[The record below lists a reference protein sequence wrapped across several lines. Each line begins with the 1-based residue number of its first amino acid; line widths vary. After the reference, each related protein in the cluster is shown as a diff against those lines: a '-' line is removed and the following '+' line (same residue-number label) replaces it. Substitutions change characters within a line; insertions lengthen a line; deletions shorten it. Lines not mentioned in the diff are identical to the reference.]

1 MKRLLSL
8 ALALIVVVGLF
19 TACGAPASKEPGKHN
34 DLEISYT
41 SISSSELVEKMGIG
55 WNLGNTMD
63 APEGENAWGQPT
75 TTPEMIN
82 KVKELGFNTIRVPV
96 SWGKHTD
103 EEFNID
109 PEWIRRVQDIVDYAM
124 DNDMY
129 VIINSHHD
137 NDFYYPTKNNDEEQG
152 EKFITAIWTQVAEYF
167 KDYDQH
173 LIFEC
178 MNEPRLSGTDWEW
191 SIDINNTRCAR
202 AVEILNKY
210 NQIFVNV
217 VRESGGRNTDR
228 FLMMSS
234 YAGSPSTA
242 SIDEFIIPTDTVED
256 RLLLSTHSYSPYN
269 LAMGTDPNHNKFDN
283 SGKGSIDWA
292 LKQLSEKFVN
302 AGIPVVITEMGC
314 INKANPDERYKW
326 AVYYVSKAKELG
338 MVCCWWDNGHDDYG
352 EETYGLFD
360 RTNLKIYDSC
370 EEVYQGLMD
379 GLNGTAE

>member
-1 MKRLLSL
+1 MKRFISL
-8 ALALIVVVGLF
+8 ALALLMTLSLL
-19 TACGAPASKEPGKHN
+19 TACGDTPKEPGKHN
-34 DLEISYT
+34 DLEIGYT
-41 SISSSELVEKMGIG
+41 SISSAELIEEMGIG

-75 TTPEMIN
+75 TTHEMID
-82 KVKELGFNTIRVPV
+82 KIKELGFNTIRIPV

-103 EEFNID
+103 ENFKID
-109 PEWIRRVQDIVDYAM
+109 KDWIRRVQDIVDYAM

-137 NDFYYPTKNNDEEQG
+137 NDFYYPTITNDEEQG

-178 MNEPRLSGTDWEW
+178 MNEPRLDGTDWEW
-191 SIDINNTRCAR
+191 SIDISNKRCSR
-202 AVEILNKY
+202 AVDLINKY
-210 NQIFVNV
+210 NQLFVNI

-234 YAGSPSTA
+234 YAGSPATA
-242 SIDEFIIPTDTVED
+242 SIDEFVIPTDTVSD
-256 RLLLSTHSYSPYN
+256 RLLLSTHAYSPYD
-269 LAMGTDPNHNKFDN
+269 LAMGDDPDNDTFTN
-283 SGKGSIDWA
+283 SGKKSIEWS
-292 LKQLSEKFVN
+292 LGQLTEKFVN

-314 INKANPDERYKW
+314 INKYNPEERYNW
-326 AVYYVSKAKELG
+326 AVYYVSRAKELG
-338 MVCCWWDNGHDDYG
+338 MVCIWWDNGHDDYG
-352 EETYGLFD
+352 SETYGLFD
-360 RTNLKIYDSC
+360 RTNLKIYDSAQR
-370 EEVYQGLMD
+370 VYEGLMD

>member
-8 ALALIVVVGLF
+8 ALALVMILCVF
-19 TACGAPASKEPGKHN
+19 TACGAPAPKEPGEHN

-41 SISSSELVEKMGIG
+41 SISSSELVKEMGIG

-63 APEGENAWGQPT
+63 APDGENAWGQPT

-82 KVKELGFNTIRVPV
+82 KIKELGFNTIRIPV

-137 NDFYYPTKNNDEEQG
+137 NDFYIPTKNNDEERG

-167 KDYDQH
+167 KNYDQH

-178 MNEPRLSGTDWEW
+178 MNEPRLVGTDWEW
-191 SIDINNTRCAR
+191 SIDITNKRCAR
-202 AVEILNKY
+202 AVEIINKY
-210 NQIFVNV
+210 NQLFVNI

-242 SIDEFIIPTDTVED
+242 SIAEFIIPTDTVED
-256 RLLLSTHSYSPYN
+256 RLLLSTHSYSPYD
-269 LAMGTDPNHNKFDN
+269 LAMGDNPNNDKFDYN
-283 SGKGSIDWA
+283 GKKSIEWS
-292 LKQLSEKFVN
+292 LNQLTEKFTN

-314 INKANPDERYKW
+314 INKYNPEERYNW
-326 AVYYVSKAKELG
+326 GVYYVSKAKELG
-338 MVCCWWDNGHDDYG
+338 MVCVWWDNGHDDYG
-352 EETYGLFD
+352 SETYGLFD
-360 RTNLKIYDSC
+360 RHNLKVYDSAQR
-370 EEVYQGLMD
+370 VYEGLMD